1 MHGLEV
7 DDVRTR
13 GRPKKIWSEVTEKN
27 CMLDLTILLWMEDD
41 MGRWKWRMLILK
53 MA

>member
-1 MHGLEV
+1 M